1 MRGLT
6 AGLAVYDAAALQVP
20 LTNRDEEAYMPDPIA
35 RPTPIAALAAGVA
48 AIVHGADL
56 DEGIGELLGAAIAAV
71 GASSGTVSLQDPDR
85 PDPELALTIGLD
97 AAAQRAAVAAAGEPD
112 HPLTTAARDRVEASV
127 GSTVAY
133 PLIAARDG
141 IDEALGA
148 IAITFPDGV
157 LPGESEATLL
167 RAVADITALAVDR
180 GRLASTVAERSE
192 WFERLAHTDPL
203 TGLANLRT
211 ATRVLELEVARAG
224 RQGSEVS
231 VAIFD
236 VDDFGAT
243 NESAGR
249 DAGDDILRAV
259 AAVLAGAV
267 RLVDTVAR
275 SGADEFL
282 LVAPGSAGAT
292 VARRVLEGIADLPPV
307 DGRPVRVAAGV
318 ARFPTD
324 GSDTGSVL
332 AAAQA
337 ALERSRTEGR
347 GEVETTGG

>member
-1 MRGLT
+1 VSQS
-6 AGLAVYDAAALQVP
+6 AD
-20 LTNRDEEAYMPDPIA
+20 
-35 RPTPIAALAAGVA
+35 RPHPVDALAAGVA
-48 AIVHGADL
+48 AIVHGPDL
-56 DEGIGELLGAAIAAV
+56 DDGIGSLLGAAVAAV
-71 GASSGTVSLQDPDR
+71 GATSAIVSLQDPDR

-97 AAAQRAAVAAAGEPD
+97 EAAQLAVAASVTDPD
-112 HPLTTAARDRVEASV
+112 HPLTAAARDRVEATA

-148 IAITFPDGV
+148 IAITFPEGTV
-157 LPGESEATLL
+157 PSEADRTLL
-167 RAVADITALAVDR
+167 RLVADVAALAVDR

-211 ATRVLELEVARAG
+211 ASRVLELEIARAG
-224 RQGSEVS
+224 RQGGEVS

-236 VDDFGAT
+236 VNDFAAT
-243 NESAGR
+243 NEAAGR
-249 DAGDDILRAV
+249 DAGDDVLRSI
-259 AAVLAGAV
+259 AAILAGSV

-275 SGADEFL
+275 SGGDEFL

-292 VARRVLEGIADLPPV
+292 VARRVLDGVAELAAV
-307 DGRPVRVAAGV
+307 AGRPVTVAAGV
-318 ARFPTD
+318 ARFPAD
-324 GSDTGSVL
+324 GADADSVL

-337 ALERSRTEGR
+337 VLDRSRSERRGR
-347 GEVETTGG
+347 VNASETPGA